1 MRHFIYITLL
11 LVSVFYTSIASEN
24 QNSELQCEVLQD
36 GNKKIQCTYMT
47 DRLSY
52 DRTIVF
58 IWHSQNT
65 PHDDRE
71 RTLVIKANNSSV
83 YDYRYYY
90 GRAQGIWEISV
101 KDDRDNLLALT
112 TFIIE

>member
-1 MRHFIYITLL
+1 MRHFFYITLL
-11 LVSVFYTSIASEN
+11 LAGVFYTAAATEN

-36 GNKKIQCTYMT
+36 VNKKIQCTYKT

-52 DRTIVF
+52 DRNIIF

-65 PHDDRE
+65 PQDDRE
-71 RTLVIKANNSSV
+71 RTFVIKANNSSV

-90 GRAQGIWEISV
+90 GRAQGLWEISV
-101 KDDRDNLLALT
+101 KDDEGNLLALT